1 MTHILRKLA
10 LGSALAFSLATSALA
25 GTEVNVTPTGLAL
38 RGNDPVAYFTVGK
51 PTLGDFEITSE
62 YEGATYRF
70 ASAENKALFD
80 ADPAKYAPQYGG
92 YCAFGTAF
100 GKKFDG
106 DPNVW
111 KIVDDKLYLNLAP
124 AIQARWNEKTAE
136 LIEQANTE
144 WPSIKDDAPEA
155 LLAE

>member
-1 MTHILRKLA
+1 MTHIFRTLA
-10 LGSALAFSLATSALA
+10 LGSALALALASSALA
-25 GTEVNVTPTGLAL
+25 EAEVNVTPTGLAL

-51 PTLGDFEITSE
+51 PTLGDFEITSD

-70 ASAENKALFD
+70 ASAENKAIFD
-80 ADPAKYAPQYGG
+80 ADPAKYTPQFGG
-92 YCAFGTAF
+92 YCAFGAAF

-124 AIQARWNEKTAE
+124 AVAVRWNENTAE
-136 LIEQANTE
+136 LIEQANGE
-144 WPSIKDDAPEA
+144 WQTIRAKAPEE
-155 LLAE
+155 LNP

>member
-1 MTHILRKLA
+1 MTNIFRTLA
-10 LGSALAFSLATSALA
+10 LGSALALALASSALA
-25 GTEVNVTPTGLAL
+25 EAEVNVTPTGLAL

-51 PTLGDFEITSE
+51 PTLGDFEITSD

-70 ASAENKALFD
+70 ASAENKAIFD
-80 ADPAKYAPQYGG
+80 ADPAKYTPQFGG
-92 YCAFGTAF
+92 YCAFGAAF

-124 AIQARWNEKTAE
+124 AVAVRWNENTAE
-136 LIEQANTE
+136 LIEQANGE
-144 WPSIKDDAPEA
+144 WQTIRAKAPEE
-155 LLAE
+155 LNP